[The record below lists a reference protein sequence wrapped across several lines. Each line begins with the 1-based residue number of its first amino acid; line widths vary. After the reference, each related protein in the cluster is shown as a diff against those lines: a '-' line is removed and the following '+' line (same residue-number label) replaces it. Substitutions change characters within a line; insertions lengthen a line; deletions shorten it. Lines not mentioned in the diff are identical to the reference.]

1 MNPRRLLK
9 LFLVILSVSVLL
21 GYMIPQH
28 FIMPVAGA
36 GKNSYNKSSFWFY
49 PWGKSVT
56 HKGVD
61 IFAPE
66 GTGVISSTAGIV
78 LFSGVL
84 ERGGNAV
91 LVLGPKWRLH
101 YYAHLKE
108 IKISAGRVVYSGKL
122 LGTVGTTGNAKGK
135 PAHLHY
141 SISSLLPIP
150 WRADDSKQGW
160 KKIFY
165 LDPAQYLE
173 QANERFHSK

>member
-9 LFLVILSVSVLL
+9 LFLFFLAASVLL
-21 GYMIPQH
+21 GYMIPRH

-49 PWGKSVT
+49 LWGKSVT

-61 IFAPE
+61 NFAPE
-66 GTGVISSTAGIV
+66 GTRVISSTGGIV

-84 ERGGNAV
+84 ERGGNA
-91 LVLGPKWRLH
+91 
-101 YYAHLKE
+101 
-108 IKISAGRVVYSGKL
+108 
-122 LGTVGTTGNAKGK
+122 KGK
-135 PAHLHY
+135 PDYLHY

-165 LDPAQYLE
+165 PDPTQYQE